1 MRWNIS
7 NNAMYISGI
16 QNGTPTFTEEILSTV
31 DIVNELLLTQ
41 LRLTKGVNIQQIN
54 HLYPGFEEL
63 KRPIIEKLIGNFQI
77 VEQNGHW
84 SIPSAARFLADAI
97 TVELMLDEN

>member
-1 MRWNIS
+1 
-7 NNAMYISGI
+7 MYISGI
-16 QNGTPTFTEEILSTV
+16 QTGAPTFTEEILSTV

-54 HLYPGFEEL
+54 LLYPGFEEL
-63 KRPIIEKLIGNFQI
+63 KRPIIEKLIRNFQI
-77 VEQNGHW
+77 VEHNKHW

-97 TVELMLDEN
+97 TVEMMIEEI